1 MSVGPLQNVH
11 FLVNFGQNV
20 SENTRLIQ
28 VATKF
33 FLEGT
38 LYLVFD
44 LVKSE
49 IRLIEPGLV
58 RRQIR

>member
-1 MSVGPLQNVH
+1 MSVGPLQNVL

>member
-1 MSVGPLQNVH
+1 ML

>member
-1 MSVGPLQNVH
+1 MSVGPLQNVL

-49 IRLIEPGLV
+49 IRLTEPGLV